1 MCRTSAAAYFSM
13 LPQNRYFRSVMFQN
27 LGKKWKVSGGR
38 LFLVLLT
45 FAVGGSLTG
54 YLGKRFMGLTGI
66 ESPLPYFFIY
76 IVVVTLIWP
85 LTVLAVSVV
94 FGQFPFFKN
103 YLLKMFHRLRP
114 GTTIN
119 TALQNP
125 NAERHRTSLA
135 AGTELS
141 HPFKRIAIFASG
153 AGSNAAAILRHL
165 EGSNF
170 IKVTLV
176 VCNKPGAG
184 VINIAG
190 AAGVPVLLIE
200 KEEFFRGGS
209 YVSQL
214 KQEGIDF
221 IVLAG
226 FLWKIP
232 AALIQAFP
240 RKIINLHPALLPK
253 YGGKGMYGL
262 HVHAAV
268 IQNGEQESGIT
279 IHWVDEHYDSGDIIF
294 QATCPVLPGDTPE
307 ELARRIHQLEHTHFP
322 VVITQILREVPPG
335 SV

>member
-1 MCRTSAAAYFSM
+1 
-13 LPQNRYFRSVMFQN
+13 MFQK
-27 LGKKWKVSGGR
+27 LEKKWKVSGGR
-38 LFLVLLT
+38 LILVLLT

-54 YLGKRFMGLTGI
+54 YLGKRFMGLTEI
-66 ESPLPYFFIY
+66 QSPLLYFFIY

-103 YLLKMFHRLRP
+103 YLLKMFSRLRT
-114 GTTIN
+114 GANKSMAVENLNLEKDI
-119 TALQNP
+119 
-125 NAERHRTSLA
+125 TSVPVSREQSPTL
-135 AGTELS
+135 
-141 HPFKRIAIFASG
+141 KRIAIFASG
-153 AGSNAAAILRHL
+153 AGSNAQAILRHL
-165 EGSNF
+165 EGNNA
-170 IKVTLV
+170 IKVGLI

-184 VINIAG
+184 VIDIAG

-200 KEEFFRGGS
+200 KEEFFRGES
-209 YVSQL
+209 YVPQL

-232 AALIQAFP
+232 QALIQAFP
-240 RKIINLHPALLPK
+240 RKIVNLHPALLPK

-262 HVHAAV
+262 NVHAAV

-307 ELARRIHQLEHTHFP
+307 ELAGRIHRLEHTHFP
-322 VVITQILREVPPG
+322 VVITQILRDVPPG
-335 SV
+335 GD